1 MPPPPYLE
9 QGCGGPLALTTQEVM
24 QACQGVGEV
33 RGGHQQ
39 HGKKGK
45 SQESPQPQ
53 QQAQVEE
60 AQANA
65 QSVQVKIDEASLV
78 SPISGVITVGALRL
92 QPNTTL

>member
-39 HGKKGK
+39 HGIV
-45 SQESPQPQ
+45 Q
-53 QQAQVEE
+53 QM
-60 AQANA
+60 
-65 QSVQVKIDEASLV
+65 
-78 SPISGVITVGALRL
+78 L
-92 QPNTTL
+92 QPVIREGQGQGIRDLQPVIREGQG